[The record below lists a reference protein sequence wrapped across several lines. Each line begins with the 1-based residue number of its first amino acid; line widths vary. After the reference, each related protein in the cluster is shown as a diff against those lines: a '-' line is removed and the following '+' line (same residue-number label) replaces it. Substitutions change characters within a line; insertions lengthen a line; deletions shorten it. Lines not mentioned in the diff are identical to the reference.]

1 MPQSTRG
8 PRRLTSRA
16 RIRSLLALSGILAL
30 GACDA
35 TTSPSEPEVPPN
47 QAPVVESLSVGDDGY
62 RKARL
67 TGAVRDPE
75 DDIASVVIDWG
86 DGKTTDVSG
95 NLAAINVQHRYDR
108 AQDYTVTLTV
118 TDGEGVATQRSSSF
132 SLEVPDPACLD
143 FFKIVGAC
151 INGTLDLR
159 NFELEVRVLNKVVFS
174 REIKDGK
181 GQLRAPFGVGLGALV
196 VDFDMDA
203 GRMTF
208 TGEYCVIPYIKCES
222 FGSHTVQLKS

>member
-35 TTSPSEPEVPPN
+35 SSPSEPEVPPN

-67 TGAVRDPE
+67 TGAVSDPE
-75 DDIASVVIDWG
+75 GDIASVVIDWG

-95 NLAAINVQHRYDR
+95 NYSDISVQHRYDR
-108 AQDYTVTLTV
+108 AQDFTVTLIV
-118 TDGEGVATQRSSSF
+118 TDGEGASSERSSSV
-132 SLEVPDPACLD
+132 SIQIPDPLCLD
-143 FFKIVGAC
+143 LLKIVGAC
-151 INGTLDLR
+151 IQVTRDLR
-159 NFELEVRVLNKVVFS
+159 NFEMEVRILNKVVFS
-174 REIKDGK
+174 EEIKDGK
-181 GQLRAPFGVGLGALV
+181 GEMRVPFGVGLGALV

-203 GRMTF
+203 GRMTL
-208 TGEYCVIPYIKCES
+208 TGEYCVIPFLKCEAL
-222 FGSHTVQLKS
+222 GSHTIQLKT